1 MVRDCSVLEIAVEV
15 LALARAGLKRRNRC
29 DLGGKDETRY
39 LYVLE
44 TRLDRKTAPA
54 QELLDKFHGPWRGS
68 VDPIYADEAY

>member
-1 MVRDCSVLEIAVEV
+1 
-15 LALARAGLKRRNRC
+15 
-29 DLGGKDETRY
+29 
-39 LYVLE
+39 VLE